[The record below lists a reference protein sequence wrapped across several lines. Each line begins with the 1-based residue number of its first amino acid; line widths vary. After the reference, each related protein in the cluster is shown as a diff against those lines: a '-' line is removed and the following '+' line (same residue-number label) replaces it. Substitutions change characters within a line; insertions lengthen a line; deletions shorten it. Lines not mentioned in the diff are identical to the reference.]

1 MPIAS
6 SARFHR
12 RHLVPLTK
20 CLQRL
25 VFIALLASLLTA
37 CAAKRDRY
45 DVPTPALPKQY
56 AQTPSAD
63 DVADFRNN
71 LSSPPAS
78 LAPVLA
84 SPFSTALAEW
94 WRLLG
99 SEELNILMDRALAN
113 NPDLR
118 IATLRIAQSKARLDQ
133 AGADK
138 LPSLSLPLSFGNGIS
153 SYGAKTM
160 NQISLKGDWR
170 PDIWGETASM
180 YESAELQLLRATYQ
194 RDDMQRNIAAN
205 VTITYIEYLSLND
218 RLRVARETEK
228 SLAEMLASVNAR
240 LKIGDAT
247 ITEMEQQKAAIYAAR
262 SSIPVLS
269 QQREIILNR
278 LAALTGSMPVALKLS
293 YNGLNSVRFPMVLP
307 GVPSALLLRRPDVRA
322 VESRLL
328 AADADIDVARARI
341 LPPLDLTAQVGY
353 GSMYMSQL
361 FLPQALFW
369 NTIANLSVSIFDG
382 GKRAREIEFAQAVH
396 EELLETYVR
405 VIYDAVREVD
415 DALSAINYT
424 GKRQEAQNMAA
435 ESSLRAWN
443 YNQET
448 FMSGAVDY
456 LSILDTQR
464 TYQRNLDDLYN
475 IRLERFRGLV
485 DLFSALGGGVPSGD
499 AMPGT
504 GTRPL
509 PLAEE
514 IDFGS
519 VLTENDTQQGKS
531 GIGGNERPSVD
542 ASGHFMKSSHSLM
555 FAARLSNRALTE
567 RLDWGG
573 NSWDVHEKSW
583 LVEIT
588 GIFDR
593 GAILPAWR
601 DLNAR
606 FPKQFE
612 NKVLLPHRQGLVTI
626 GEKERSSWYR
636 LYVSTFSEQK
646 TAEEFCAVL
655 HAGQQ
660 TCGVLPAD
668 AIKGKGEFVA
678 DPNSSPVPRTMAKS
692 APLQSAAPIATLSAD
707 TAAIRTAAPANTQP
721 SLPLRLDL
729 LMSLKTQEKQ
739 APPAKNIAEKEK
751 FNGLDWSSQQFWLVE
766 IATEYEYHTIAAA
779 WRYMLTR
786 FPTQMKGRTILPRR
800 QINTGTANKESPDSY
815 KLFIARFH
823 QQQEADAFCAILQSG
838 NLGCTVVSSQSFA
851 AQKTSGV
858 IQDNS
863 RRSMTGGNS

>member
-1 MPIAS
+1 
-6 SARFHR
+6 
-12 RHLVPLTK
+12 
-20 CLQRL
+20 
-25 VFIALLASLLTA
+25 
-37 CAAKRDRY
+37 
-45 DVPTPALPKQY
+45 
-56 AQTPSAD
+56 
-63 DVADFRNN
+63 
-71 LSSPPAS
+71 
-78 LAPVLA
+78 
-84 SPFSTALAEW
+84 
-94 WRLLG
+94 
-99 SEELNILMDRALAN
+99 MDRALAN

-160 NQISLKGDWR
+160 NQLSLKGDWR

-194 RDDMQRNIAAN
+194 RDDMQRNIAAG
-205 VTITYIEYLSLND
+205 VTMAYIEYLSIND

-262 SSIPVLS
+262 SSTPVLS

-278 LAALTGSMPVALKLS
+278 IAALTGSMPVALKLS

-322 VESRLL
+322 IESRLL
-328 AADADIDVARARI
+328 AADADIDIARARI

-361 FLPQALFW
+361 LLPQALFW
-369 NTIANLSVSIFDG
+369 NTLANLSISIFDG
-382 GKRAREIEFAQAVH
+382 GKRAREIEFAKAVH
-396 EELLETYVR
+396 EEMLETYVR

-424 GKRQEAQNMAA
+424 GKRQEAQNMAT

-464 TYQRNLDDLYN
+464 TYQRNLDDLYS

-485 DLFSALGGGVPSGD
+485 DLFSSLGGGVPSGD

-509 PLAEE
+509 PLTEE
-514 IDFGS
+514 VDYGS
-519 VLTENDTQQGKS
+519 VLTESDTLQGKS
-531 GIGGNERPSVD
+531 GFSGNENASID
-542 ASGHFMKSSHSLM
+542 ASGRFMKSSHNLM
-555 FAARLSNRALTE
+555 FAARLNNRALAE
-567 RLDWGG
+567 KVDWSGS
-573 NSWDVHEKSW
+573 SWDARGTSW

-593 GAILPAWR
+593 GAVLPAWR

-612 NKVLLPHRQGLVTI
+612 NKILLPHRQGLVTI
-626 GEKERSSWYR
+626 GEKERASWYR
-636 LYVSTFSEQK
+636 LYVGTFPEQK

-655 HAGQQ
+655 RLGQQ
-660 TCGVLPAD
+660 TCGVLPAETL
-668 AIKGKGEFVA
+668 KGKGEFVT
-678 DPNSSPVPRTMAKS
+678 DPNLSRLRQTAAVS
-692 APLQSAAPIATLSAD
+692 APLQPPAPIAKASVDSASTL
-707 TAAIRTAAPANTQP
+707 TARAATPASVQP
-721 SLPLRLDL
+721 ALPLRLDL
-729 LMSLKTQEKQ
+729 LTSLKSQEKQ
-739 APPAKNIAEKEK
+739 SPPAKSAAGKEK
-751 FNGLDWSSQQFWLVE
+751 FNGLDWSAQQFWLVE
-766 IATEYEYHTIAAA
+766 IAAEYEYHTIAAA

-786 FPTQMKGRTILPRR
+786 FPAQMKGRTILPRR
-800 QINTGTANKESPDSY
+800 QINTGTAGKNSPDSY
-815 KLFIARFH
+815 KLFIARFI
-823 QQQEADAFCAILQSG
+823 QQQEAEAFCTMLKSG
-838 NLGCTVVSSQSFA
+838 DQGCSVVSSESFS
-851 AQKTSGV
+851 AQKPSGIAPV

-863 RRSMTGGNS
+863 RHSMAGGNS

>member
-1 MPIAS
+1 
-6 SARFHR
+6 
-12 RHLVPLTK
+12 
-20 CLQRL
+20 
-25 VFIALLASLLTA
+25 
-37 CAAKRDRY
+37 
-45 DVPTPALPKQY
+45 
-56 AQTPSAD
+56 
-63 DVADFRNN
+63 
-71 LSSPPAS
+71 
-78 LAPVLA
+78 
-84 SPFSTALAEW
+84 
-94 WRLLG
+94 
-99 SEELNILMDRALAN
+99 
-113 NPDLR
+113 
-118 IATLRIAQSKARLDQ
+118 
-133 AGADK
+133 
-138 LPSLSLPLSFGNGIS
+138 
-153 SYGAKTM
+153 
-160 NQISLKGDWR
+160 
-170 PDIWGETASM
+170 
-180 YESAELQLLRATYQ
+180 
-194 RDDMQRNIAAN
+194 
-205 VTITYIEYLSLND
+205 
-218 RLRVARETEK
+218 
-228 SLAEMLASVNAR
+228 
-240 LKIGDAT
+240 
-247 ITEMEQQKAAIYAAR
+247 
-262 SSIPVLS
+262 
-269 QQREIILNR
+269 
-278 LAALTGSMPVALKLS
+278 
-293 YNGLNSVRFPMVLP
+293 
-307 GVPSALLLRRPDVRA
+307 
-322 VESRLL
+322 
-328 AADADIDVARARI
+328 
-341 LPPLDLTAQVGY
+341 
-353 GSMYMSQL
+353 
-361 FLPQALFW
+361 
-369 NTIANLSVSIFDG
+369 
-382 GKRAREIEFAQAVH
+382 
-396 EELLETYVR
+396 
-405 VIYDAVREVD
+405 
-415 DALSAINYT
+415 
-424 GKRQEAQNMAA
+424 
-435 ESSLRAWN
+435 
-443 YNQET
+443 
-448 FMSGAVDY
+448 
-456 LSILDTQR
+456 
-464 TYQRNLDDLYN
+464 
-475 IRLERFRGLV
+475 
-485 DLFSALGGGVPSGD
+485 
-499 AMPGT
+499 
-504 GTRPL
+504 
-509 PLAEE
+509 
-514 IDFGS
+514 
-519 VLTENDTQQGKS
+519 
-531 GIGGNERPSVD
+531 
-542 ASGHFMKSSHSLM
+542 M

-573 NSWDVHEKSW
+573 NSWDVREKSW

-707 TAAIRTAAPANTQP
+707 TAAIRTAAPANPQP

-729 LMSLKTQEKQ
+729 LISLKTQEKQ

-863 RRSMTGGNS
+863 RRSMTGGHS